1 MFDNSRCFEPTFTL
15 NGTPILPRGCQAPI
29 AQGKAEAFGCG
40 NPPGCQ
46 LGVRRREAAFWGYK
60 REKAAISAAF
70 FSFVGFVRQLV
81 HKEGNGW
88 KERKEETDT
97 GVHTGRPPHIIE
109 GTERPVPAFEQ
120 PVTGETEAG
129 EEEED

>member
-46 LGVRRREAAFWGYK
+46 LGVRRREAAFSEAVELFLAQNGEEPCTAHDIYYAMG
-60 REKAAISAAF
+60 EIPFLLACD
-70 FSFVGFVRQLV
+70 GE
-81 HKEGNGW
+81 EGN
-88 KERKEETDT
+88 RLARVEENLARALALNWSDYD
-97 GVHTGRPPHIIE
+97 I
-109 GTERPVPAFEQ
+109 
-120 PVTGETEAG
+120 AG
-129 EEEED
+129 DYRW

>member
-15 NGTPILPRGCQAPI
+15 NGTPISPRGCQAPI

-70 FSFVGFVRQLV
+70 FSFKELVRQAV
-81 HKEGNGW
+81 RKEWNFRKRHKENIY
-88 KERKEETDT
+88 
-97 GVHTGRPPHIIE
+97 GVS
-109 GTERPVPAFEQ
+109 
-120 PVTGETEAG
+120 
-129 EEEED
+129 

>member
-60 REKAAISAAF
+60 REKAAVSAAF
-70 FSFVGFVRQLV
+70 FWWMRLAAHVQRAYTGHLMGMMKQKDGGI
-81 HKEGNGW
+81 HG
-88 KERKEETDT
+88 RKRKK
-97 GVHTGRPPHIIE
+97 GRIQAYIQDVL
-109 GTERPVPAFEQ
+109 RIL
-120 PVTGETEAG
+120 
-129 EEEED
+129 